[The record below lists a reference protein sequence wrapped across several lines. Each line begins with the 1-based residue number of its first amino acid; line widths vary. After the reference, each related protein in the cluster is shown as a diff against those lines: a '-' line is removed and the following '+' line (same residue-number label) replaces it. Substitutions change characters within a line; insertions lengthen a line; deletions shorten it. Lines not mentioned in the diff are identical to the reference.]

1 MTHFQLTQQ
10 MRLLASSNNN
20 NKAVSSGGPLGN
32 SSHSVTGGPSP
43 SLLMR
48 PTMIAQRPTESV
60 GGAVAQPP
68 PKFTILKRPS
78 QANRNSPAMANGQS
92 NNPFDEDNKDSS
104 QSSPTIDV
112 NRDQMMMTGSG
123 GGPRRAPV
131 KSLEQRKQEY
141 AEARLRILGDA
152 KFSDDDDD
160 EGAKEKA
167 QEVVVGQ
174 NNTNK
179 GKGQQQS
186 NNNNNVGMRNNGRN
200 NNYNNNKGGGGS
212 SSGAPQMM
220 TMSNHHHHHHQTNNT
235 SSPSFT
241 SRPPP
246 AVFNASV
253 PPPRFDP
260 VIRVPRGPDGSVG
273 FTNRR

>member
-1 MTHFQLTQQ
+1 
-10 MRLLASSNNN
+10 MRLLASSNNNN

-32 SSHSVTGGPSP
+32 SSHSGTGGPSP
-43 SLLMR
+43 SMLMR
-48 PTMIAQRPTESV
+48 PTMIAQRPIESV

-78 QANRNSPAMANGQS
+78 QANRNLPAMANGQS
-92 NNPFDEDNKDSS
+92 INPFDEDNKDSKS

-112 NRDQMMMTGSG
+112 NRDQMGSGGG

-160 EGAKEKA
+160 EGAVKEKA
-167 QEVVVGQ
+167 QEVVAVGQ

-179 GKGQQQS
+179 GKGQQQQS
-186 NNNNNVGMRNNGRN
+186 NNNNNNVGMRNNGRN
-200 NNYNNNKGGGGS
+200 NNYNNNNKGGGGS
-212 SSGAPQMM
+212 SSGPPPMM
-220 TMSNHHHHHHQTNNT
+220 TMSNPHYNHQQSNNT

>member
-20 NKAVSSGGPLGN
+20 NKAVSSGGP
-32 SSHSVTGGPSP
+32 SP
-43 SLLMR
+43 SVLMR

-112 NRDQMMMTGSG
+112 NRDQMTMTGSG